1 MKQIQYILLTLAA
14 IFLVACQADEDAL
27 NDKGFLSFAIGQDVS
42 VTTKAEEYNPELL
55 ALKVSDSTGKEVKT
69 ATGSVTEL
77 NALKYELKAG
87 EYKIEVYSNNYDG
100 NSAFGENGAYYYGS
114 ANVTIA
120 KGDNKTATITCSLAN
135 VKVTVKFD
143 SKLVSDLG
151 EKGSISTQVS
161 GATGS
166 ATARDFSPNSG
177 NSIAF
182 FPVSDLNVQIKV
194 VGSDG
199 STANTM
205 THKITEVKARDHYIL
220 NIKLQETGTENITV
234 QVDPSMQEYSYEFVV
249 SQKATNQA
257 SLSAN
262 PWAKFAY
269 LTAENVT
276 SASGIDLSTLKIQYR
291 QKDTENW
298 TTAETT
304 VADNTYS
311 ATATDLTPA
320 TTYEYRLTDGL
331 ETPAFNISG
340 GEFTTEEAIVLQN
353 GSFEE
358 WSTIETDGLFTKRQ
372 SAYPNASASIK
383 FWDTSNAGANYL
395 SVKNPTQGTTEDVH
409 TTGENAK
416 AAKLTSVVNGAFA
429 AASLY
434 TGTFGNIDFTSFGAT
449 LTFGQSFSARPIILK
464 GFYKYKP
471 VNVNNVGN
479 NLPADATVSK
489 GNPDQCSIYIALAKK
504 SYLINNKDESTFIK
518 FADGPNII
526 AYGELPSGA
535 ATEGDDYVEFNIPLK
550 YKKESFDEK
559 PTHIIIVCSAS
570 KYGDYMTGGE
580 GSTLYLDDFELVYDG
595 EPTIWK

>member
-372 SAYPNASASIK
+372 SAYPNASASVN
-383 FWDTSNAGANYL
+383 FWDTSNAGANYM
-395 SVKNPTQGTTEDVH
+395 SVKNPTQSATDDVH
-409 TTGENAK
+409 SPGK

-434 TGTFGNIDFTSFGAT
+434 TGTFGSIDFSSFGAT

-471 VNVNNVGN
+471 VNVDNVGN

-504 SYLINNKDESTFIK
+504 SYLINNKDESSFIK
-518 FADGPNII
+518 FADDSNII
-526 AYGELPSGA
+526 AYGELPSSA

-595 EPTIWK
+595 EPAIWEQ

>member
-114 ANVTIA
+114 TNVTIA

-372 SAYPNASASIK
+372 SAYPNASASVN
-383 FWDTSNAGANYL
+383 FWDTSNAGANYM
-395 SVKNPTQGTTEDVH
+395 SVKNPTQSATDDVH
-409 TTGENAK
+409 SPGK

-434 TGTFGNIDFTSFGAT
+434 TGTFGSIDFSSFGAT

-471 VNVNNVGN
+471 VNVDNVGN

-518 FADGPNII
+518 FADDPNII

-580 GSTLYLDDFELVYDG
+580 GSTLFLDDFELVYDG
-595 EPTIWK
+595 EPAIWEQ

>member
-249 SQKATNQA
+249 SHKATNQA

-489 GNPDQCSIYIALAKK
+489 GNPA
-504 SYLINNKDESTFIK
+504 NSTRI
-518 FADGPNII
+518 
-526 AYGELPSGA
+526 
-535 ATEGDDYVEFNIPLK
+535 
-550 YKKESFDEK
+550 
-559 PTHIIIVCSAS
+559 
-570 KYGDYMTGGE
+570 
-580 GSTLYLDDFELVYDG
+580 
-595 EPTIWK
+595 